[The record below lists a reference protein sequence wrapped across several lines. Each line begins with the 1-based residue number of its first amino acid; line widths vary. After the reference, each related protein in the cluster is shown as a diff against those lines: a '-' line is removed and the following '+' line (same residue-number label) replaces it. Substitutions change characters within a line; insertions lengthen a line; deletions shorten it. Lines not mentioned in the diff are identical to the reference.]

1 MHTHSLTRRAMLHL
15 IAVLVSAFIAVS
27 AHAAIPATM
36 NYQGILTQ
44 SNGSPVNG
52 TVSVVFRLYD
62 VVSGGTALWQESQ
75 SVSVSNGNFSVEL
88 GTITPLTAA
97 VFANPVFLGVTV
109 ALDSEMTP
117 RRPLSSVPYAFKA
130 QDAGTVNG
138 SGGFKATNY
147 YFYRVTSTGCLTGLS
162 VLNGSIST
170 VPEFTTYDSTCKT
183 GICANTVVGIGC
195 GGFPGLCFDTQYYD
209 CSGVCQAKGALQ
221 QTCANTN
228 IGVIV
233 APQ

>member
-88 GTITPLTAA
+88 GTITPLTPA
-97 VFANPVFLGVTV
+97 VFVNPVFLGVTV
-109 ALDSEMTP
+109 APDSEMTP
-117 RRPLSSVPYAFKA
+117 RRPLSSVPYAFNA
-130 QDAGTVNG
+130 ATTNG
-138 SGGFKATNY
+138 SPGFQATNNVV
-147 YFYRVTSTGCLTGLS
+147 YRITNAACR
-162 VLNGSIST
+162 NT
-170 VPEFTTYDSTCKT
+170 VQIGVSPLPDVPTFEPTCKT
-183 GICANTVVGIGC
+183 GVCGFYTFFQGCPDFFGICS
-195 GGFPGLCFDTQYYD
+195 LYYSCD
-209 CSGVCQAKGALQ
+209 GACQAPGAPQ
-221 QTCANTN
+221 QTCANTS

-233 APQ
+233 TPQ

>member
-1 MHTHSLTRRAMLHL
+1 MLYL

-27 AHAAIPATM
+27 AQAAIPATM

-109 ALDSEMTP
+109 APDSEMTP

-130 QDAGTVNG
+130 QDSATING
-138 SGGFKATNY
+138 GGGFKATDNSLY
-147 YFYRVTSTGCLTGLS
+147 KITSQGCLSMIANSGILFPNLS
-162 VLNGSIST
+162 SLSLN
-170 VPEFTTYDSTCKT
+170 STCST
-183 GICANTVVGIGC
+183 NLCSLADFFGSPALYFTCNGACQSGVPQACANT
-195 GGFPGLCFDTQYYD
+195 L
-209 CSGVCQAKGALQ
+209 
-221 QTCANTN
+221 
-228 IGVIV
+228 IGVV
-233 APQ
+233 VTPQ